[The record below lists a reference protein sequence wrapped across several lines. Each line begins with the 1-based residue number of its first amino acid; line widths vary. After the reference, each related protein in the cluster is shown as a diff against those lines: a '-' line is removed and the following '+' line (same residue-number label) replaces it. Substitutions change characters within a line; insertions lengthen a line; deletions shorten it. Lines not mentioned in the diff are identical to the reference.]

1 MIESE
6 VITTKKIIKKMPEIL
21 YGLPS
26 ILKGIKVA
34 NNTDV
39 NKPVGLGVTFEAAVK
54 KNPKGDA
61 LVYLQ
66 QTFTYSQLNVEVN
79 KLANYLLSAGV
90 SKGQCVAIFIEN
102 RPELLISVLACAKI
116 GAISAMLN
124 TSQKGRVL
132 SHSLNIAK
140 PTFII
145 AGEECYHAY
154 DEIRQSSTIKN
165 EGHLYYRDKI
175 GTDIPSGWLDAK
187 LSTRTCSE
195 KNPGT
200 VSNVYAE
207 DPCFYIYT
215 SGTTGL
221 PKAVIFNHGRFM
233 KAYGSFGYAAVRLKK
248 SDRMY
253 VPLPFYHSTAMA
265 VCWGSILAGSAC
277 LVLARKFSV
286 SGFWSDIRRY
296 NATSFGY
303 VGELCRYLMEQPA
316 KADDIDN
323 SVRVIVGNGMR
334 TSIWNEFKHRFGIKR
349 VMEFYAS
356 SEGNIGFTNLLNF
369 DRTVGMSPFPYAIVE
384 YDKETDSPV
393 RDNLGFMK
401 KVKKGQMGLL
411 IGEITAKS
419 PFHGYTDASKTASCI
434 INDALKSGDSWFNT
448 GDIMRDLGFRHAQ
461 FIDRTGDTFRW
472 KGENVSTTE
481 VEMMLEEIEDVQEA
495 IVYGVEI
502 PNTNGRAGMASIKPA
517 YRDGDIDFSLLLA
530 ELKKSLPNYAIP
542 VFLRVNSDV
551 QLTGTFKHI
560 KGPLKESGYDLAKN
574 KQSIYVWLPDTN
586 LYQPLTEEIQQKIDS
601 GFYRY

>member
-1 MIESE
+1 
-6 VITTKKIIKKMPEIL
+6 
-21 YGLPS
+21 
-26 ILKGIKVA
+26 
-34 NNTDV
+34 
-39 NKPVGLGVTFEAAVK
+39 
-54 KNPKGDA
+54 
-61 LVYLQ
+61 
-66 QTFTYSQLNVEVN
+66 
-79 KLANYLLSAGV
+79 
-90 SKGQCVAIFIEN
+90 
-102 RPELLISVLACAKI
+102 
-116 GAISAMLN
+116 
-124 TSQKGRVL
+124 
-132 SHSLNIAK
+132 
-140 PTFII
+140 
-145 AGEECYHAY
+145 
-154 DEIRQSSTIKN
+154 
-165 EGHLYYRDKI
+165 
-175 GTDIPSGWLDAK
+175 
-187 LSTRTCSE
+187 
-195 KNPGT
+195 
-200 VSNVYAE
+200 
-207 DPCFYIYT
+207 
-215 SGTTGL
+215 
-221 PKAVIFNHGRFM
+221 
-233 KAYGSFGYAAVRLKK
+233 
-248 SDRMY
+248 
-253 VPLPFYHSTAMA
+253 
-265 VCWGSILAGSAC
+265 
-277 LVLARKFSV
+277 
-286 SGFWSDIRRY
+286 
-296 NATSFGY
+296 
-303 VGELCRYLMEQPA
+303 MEQPV